1 MTGARRPSRLWAAAC
16 VLTGGVLVLPALAT
30 GAPAVS
36 GTDGD
41 AWNTA
46 PSYVVTPDADASSV
60 TWAATNGEFATVRN
74 PEGPFTV
81 TLQKEFSEGDHVFT
95 VVQGR
100 GGNAESVTRRF
111 TIDRTAPGV
120 VRVLGPPAVSSETPF
135 GVSWTGQE
143 TGARFAWSVT
153 GGVDPVAAIVRAPVE
168 TTDARA
174 DIAGLPAGGFAVR
187 VVQIDRAGNAGP
199 AALFPVTVIPAPV
212 LTPTAAPATTRTPVP
227 PATTPAAT
235 PRAPAVTTL
244 ALPSL
249 RTTKLR
255 PRKAAVVKDR
265 RPMLSWTRGPAG
277 TTVYNVQIFRVGTP
291 RAGATSDAVP
301 LRKVRSVFPRAQRL
315 RTPVLARGACYVWRV
330 WPFRGR
336 TFTKAPLGISN
347 FCVAKNARIR
357 R

>member
-1 MTGARRPSRLWAAAC
+1 MTGAPRPSRLWALAC
-16 VLTGGVLVLPALAT
+16 ALTGGVLALPALAA
-30 GAPAVS
+30 GAPALS

-46 PSYVVTPDADASSV
+46 PTYVVTPDPDASSL
-60 TWAATNGEFATVRN
+60 TWAATNGEFASIRD
-74 PEGPFTV
+74 PGGPVTV
-81 TLQKEFSEGDHVFT
+81 TLQREFREGEHVLT
-95 VVQGR
+95 VIQGR
-100 GGNAESVTRRF
+100 GGNAETVARRF
-111 TIDRTAPGV
+111 TIDRTAPGAL
-120 VRVLGPPAVSSETPF
+120 RVLGPPAVSSETPF
-135 GVSWTGQE
+135 GVSWAGQE
-143 TGARFAWSVT
+143 AGARFTWSIVA
-153 GGVDPVAAIVRAPVE
+153 GADPAAAPVRPPVD
-168 TTDARA
+168 TVDARA
-174 DIAGLPAGGFAVR
+174 DIAGLPAGAFAVR
-187 VVQIDRAGNAGP
+187 VVQTDRAGNTGP
-199 AALFPVTVIPAPV
+199 AALFPVTVVPSPV
-212 LTPTAAPATTRTPVP
+212 LTPTVTPAAP
-227 PATTPAAT
+227 PATTTPAPAPAAT

-255 PRKAAVVKDR
+255 PRKAAVVRNR
-265 RPMLSWTRGPAG
+265 RPTLSWTRGPAG

-301 LRKVRSVFPRAQRL
+301 LRKVRSVFPRAQRM